1 MFFKKKIKFRV
12 LLEGA
17 NLLMEM
23 QGIERLGYFT
33 TRYVEAEDGDEAAA
47 QALDLVRNELH
58 STGSLLNEIDDPPLV
73 SVSEITQIASFRG
86 IRVPGKGF
94 TFFPEDES
102 ELK

>member
-1 MFFKKKIKFRV
+1 MFFKRKKKFRV
-12 LLEGA
+12 MLEGG

-33 TRYVEAEDGDEAAA
+33 TRYVEAEDGDGAAEH
-47 QALDLVRNELH
+47 ALDLVRNELN
-58 STGSLLNEIDDPPLV
+58 STGNLLNEIDDPPVV
-73 SVSEITQIASFRG
+73 SVSEITQLMSFKG

-102 ELK
+102 ELE